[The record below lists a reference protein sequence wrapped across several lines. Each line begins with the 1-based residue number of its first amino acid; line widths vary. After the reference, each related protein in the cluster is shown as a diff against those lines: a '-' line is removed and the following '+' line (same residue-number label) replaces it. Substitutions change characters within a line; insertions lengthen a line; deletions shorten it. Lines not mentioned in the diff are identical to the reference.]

1 METTLVT
8 GATGLVGYHIANAL
22 MRRGRSVRALVR
34 SVERARR
41 ILPEECELIQGDI
54 TDKESVKRALQG
66 CSVVYH
72 AAGLPEQWKHDPNIF
87 QQANVGGTQKMIEAA
102 LEQGVR
108 WFVYT
113 STIDVFYAEAGHE
126 FDESVLDPRPKRTY
140 YERSKQDADKRVA
153 DALQKGLPAIF
164 LHPAGVYGPGSAS
177 SPGVNELIGMLQ
189 RNQMPGLP
197 PGGFTVVFAP
207 DVGEGHVL
215 AEEKAI
221 PGSRYIL
228 SEAYYEFFDLA
239 RMVLEE
245 LGIDQRLP
253 PVLPVPVV
261 RVVSTLGEWLS
272 RFTHRP
278 PLLPHGGLEFLL
290 WRGHACSD
298 KARRE
303 LGWSPTPFRAGLQK
317 TIEFLNKQGRERSV

>member
-8 GATGLVGYHIANAL
+8 GATGLVGFHITSAL
-22 MRRGRSVRALVR
+22 MRRGRSIRALVR

-54 TDKESVKRALQG
+54 TDKGSVRRAVQG

-87 QQANVGGTQKMIEAA
+87 QQVNVGGTQNMIEAT

-113 STIDVFYAEAGHE
+113 STIDVFYAEAGQD
-126 FDESVLDPRPKRTY
+126 FDESLVDPRPKRTY
-140 YERSKQDADKRVA
+140 YERSKQDADKRVV
-153 DALQKGLPAIF
+153 DALQEGLPAIF

-189 RNQMPGLP
+189 RRQMPGLP
-197 PGGFTVVFAP
+197 PGGFAVVFAP

-228 SEAYYEFFDLA
+228 SEAYYEFYDLA
-239 RMVLEE
+239 RMVMEE

-261 RVVSTLGEWLS
+261 RVISTLGEWLS
-272 RFTHRP
+272 RFTQRP

-303 LGWSPTPFRAGLQK
+303 LGWSPTPFREGLQK
-317 TIEFLNKQGRERSV
+317 TIEFLNK

>member
-1 METTLVT
+1 MDTTLVT
-8 GATGLVGYHIANAL
+8 GATGLVGYHIVSAL
-22 MRRGRSVRALVR
+22 MKRGRPVKALVR
-34 SVERARR
+34 SVERAKL

-72 AAGLPEQWKHDPNIF
+72 AAGLPEQWKHDPSIF
-87 QQANVGGTQKMIEAA
+87 QRVNVGGTQNMIEAT
-102 LEQGVR
+102 LEKGVR
-108 WFVYT
+108 CFVYT
-113 STIDVFYAEAGHE
+113 STIDVFYAESGQE
-126 FDESVLDPRPKRTY
+126 FNERILDPRPKHTY

-164 LHPAGVYGPGSAS
+164 LHPAAVYGPGPSS
-177 SPGVNELIGMLQ
+177 SPGISEIIGMVQ
-189 RNQMPGLP
+189 RRQMPGLP
-197 PGGFTVVFAP
+197 PGGFSVVFAP

-221 PGSRYIL
+221 QGGRYIL
-228 SEAYYEFFDLA
+228 SEAYYEFFDLV

-245 LGIDQRLP
+245 LGIDQAVP
-253 PVLPVPVV
+253 PVLPVPVA
-261 RVVSTLGEWLS
+261 RVVSTMGEWLA

-298 KARRE
+298 KARHE
-303 LGWSPTPFRAGLQK
+303 LGWSPTPFRRGLQK
-317 TIEFLNKQGRERSV
+317 TLEFLSRQGR